1 MLNRAFEW
9 YRMVNVQPAQGVLDN
24 RVASVK
30 DLIKAISSAKSWEV
44 PLAWTAGVASGF
56 DVNFRHDSPA
66 VVQLVAAIKAH
77 DTAFPEDL
85 TENALELRACA
96 ALALGE
102 IVAAQGK
109 DHPSHSAIGLAAALR
124 SGINAR
130 PLPRARYL
138 KQMLEELDG
147 AAARTLQAG
156 AETRRDIP
164 VTASPFSGFKDAEPP
179 ADLPAAWK
187 SLLPALKKSY
197 KQLTQQAAI
206 DREELNVLWWLFGG
220 ASSTVGQRFSGM
232 DLGAAALCTGAEL
245 ANLSLLP
252 PSPNTAA
259 ILQRALEAD
268 RAPAALKEM
277 KVEGL
282 AGAWTDA
289 HLACLIPDED
299 AEQLAKTNPTL
310 FPLCWLAARLRES
323 QHARGWS
330 AAFEQATAV
339 PRSFSRTPIEW
350 GSQVLRERIA
360 CRAVTEGA
368 GE

>member
-9 YRMVNVQPAQGVLDN
+9 YRIVNVQPVQSVLDN
-24 RVASVK
+24 RIASAK
-30 DLIKAISSAKSWEV
+30 DLIKSITSAKNWDV
-44 PLAWTAGVASGF
+44 TLAWAAGVAAGF
-56 DVNFRHDSPA
+56 DVNFRQDSPA
-66 VVQLVAAIKAH
+66 IVQLVAAIKAH
-77 DTAFPEDL
+77 DAVFPEDL

-109 DHPSHSAIGLAAALR
+109 DNPSQSAIGLAAVLR

-138 KQMLEELDG
+138 KQMLEELDA

-156 AETRRDIP
+156 AAARRDNP
-164 VTASPFSGFKDAEPP
+164 ASTSPFAGLKDEPP
-179 ADLPAAWK
+179 ADLPTVWK

-197 KQLTQQAAI
+197 KQLTHQAAI

-220 ASSTVGQRFSGM
+220 ASGTVGQRLAEM
-232 DLGAAALCTGAEL
+232 DLGAAALCAGAEL
-245 ANLSLLP
+245 ADLSLVP

-259 ILQRALEAD
+259 ILRRALEAD
-268 RAPAALKEM
+268 RPPGSLKEI
-277 KVEGL
+277 KVDAI
-282 AGAWTDA
+282 AGGWTDA
-289 HLACLIPDED
+289 HLACLIPDEE
-299 AEQLAKTNPTL
+299 AVQLAKANPTL
-310 FPLCWLAARLRES
+310 FPLCWLAVRLRES
-323 QHARGWS
+323 QHAKGWI
-330 AAFEQATAV
+330 AGFEQATAV
-339 PRSFSRTPIEW
+339 PRGFGRTPTEW
-350 GSQVLRERIA
+350 AGQVLRERIA